1 MRRNSLNIVQTSVLM
16 ERLEERQFM
25 SVSVGTSAPLSHAIL
40 PAITAKAKAKILGP
54 SAVEGTYDGKFTIKA
69 DGQSETVSVVFTITS
84 TTLSIDF
91 DGVGTY
97 RLPINSKLFRK
108 LREGT
113 FSETKT
119 VNGETVSVLWTVYD
133 SGNEFRGTFTG
144 SGKLAAVGSFKM
156 IKVS

>member
-1 MRRNSLNIVQTSVLM
+1 MRKNSQNPGQTAVLM
-16 ERLEERQFM
+16 ERLEDRQFM
-25 SVSVGTSAPLSHAIL
+25 SVSIEASAPLSHSIL

-91 DGVGTY
+91 DGAGTY
-97 RLPINSKLFRK
+97 KLPINSKLLRK
-108 LREGT
+108 LRDGS

-119 VNGETVSVLWTVYD
+119 VNGETVSVVWTVYD
-133 SGNEFRGTFTG
+133 SGDEFRGTFTG
-144 SGKLAAVGSFKM
+144 SGKLSAVGSFKV